1 MKRQLIIVAAAMCA
15 SLAGLTGVQAGLTG
29 VQAVDSWLD
38 LGRPAEMVV
47 ELGTKSGNLV
57 IIPSTLRLQAF
68 KSYTLIIRN
77 PSDVRHTLSLPE
89 FGATLTH
96 SSAPTYRSQVKQ
108 IDIEPGKTVE
118 WLVVPTR
125 VGDYPMRCS
134 NRTHA
139 GAGMVGKI
147 IVK

>member
-1 MKRQLIIVAAAMCA
+1 MKRQLIIMAAAMSA
-15 SLAGLTGVQAGLTG
+15 SLAGLTGVQAGFTG
-29 VQAVDSWLD
+29 VQAVDSWFD
-38 LGRPAEMVV
+38 LGRPAEIVLQ
-47 ELGTKSGNLV
+47 LGTKSGNLL
-57 IIPSTLRLQAF
+57 ITPSTLRLQAY

-77 PSDVRHTLSLPE
+77 PSDVSHRLSLAE

-96 SSAPTYRSQVKQ
+96 SAASAYPPQ
-108 IDIEPGKTVE
+108 IDEIDVEPGKTVE

-125 VGDYPMRCS
+125 VGKYPMRCS

-139 GAGMVGKI
+139 GAGMVGTI